1 MDRIDRTK
9 LSLRGTLLGD
19 SLGLVYEG
27 LTPAKIEKRL
37 GNRDLKPAFLAGRA
51 IPSDD
56 AAHAYLTAWA
66 LHQCGDDVDK
76 FQRILAG
83 GIRQWFLA
91 LPFGIGMA
99 TLKAGLKL
107 SVGVRPP
114 KSGVDSAGNG
124 PAMRAPVIG
133 WWFSENPDRIKD
145 FVRASTEITHGHPLA
160 LQGSL
165 LAAQAAAAV
174 ARDEPL
180 PTLEDW
186 PSDPGDSRRGPSGYI
201 VHTLNTV
208 FDLLAQERD
217 PVKVVDLAVRR
228 GGDTD
233 TIAAI
238 AGGIIGL
245 SCVPERARNIMGW
258 PNWAAIE
265 AFPRPPSYLRML
277 GFHLACYPVVIG
289 HGFRRMI

>member
-1 MDRIDRTK
+1 MDPIDRTK

-37 GNRDLKPAFLAGRA
+37 GTRELKPAFLAGRA
-51 IPSDD
+51 VPSDD
-56 AAHAYLTAWA
+56 AAHAFLTAWA
-66 LHQCGDDVDK
+66 LHQSGDDVDK

-107 SVGVRPP
+107 SIGVRPP

-133 WWFSENPDRIKD
+133 WWFAEDPERVAD
-145 FVRASTEITHGHPLA
+145 FVRASTEITHRHPLA

-165 LAAQAAAAV
+165 LAAQAALAV

-180 PTLEDW
+180 PTLDDW
-186 PSDPGDSRRGPSGYI
+186 PSDSGDPRRGPSGYI
-201 VHTLNTV
+201 VHTMNTV
-208 FDLLAQERD
+208 FDLLARERD

-238 AGGIIGL
+238 TGGIIGL
-245 SCVPERARNIMGW
+245 SSVPENARSVKGW

-277 GFHLACYPVVIG
+277 SFHLTCYPVVIG
-289 HGFRRMI
+289 HGFRRLL